1 MVLSGPPPQPLW
13 WAGLW
18 LDICS
23 TGAGTVLQWS
33 WSAGLQ
39 AADNLRSQFPVSKM
53 TLVFGAVRAERD
65 TVSSGPGM
73 AQDGHQWVERRA
85 SWEGAGEARRGR
97 VATAAPGR

>member
-39 AADNLRSQFPVSKM
+39 AADNLGSQFPVSKM
-53 TLVFGAVRAERD
+53 ALVFGAVRAERD
-65 TVSSGPGM
+65 SQLWPRNGSGWPSVGG
-73 AQDGHQWVERRA
+73 AQSQLG
-85 SWEGAGEARRGR
+85 GR
-97 VATAAPGR
+97 W